1 MSSHQTSSVSGGSV
15 GGVGVNVGPD
25 VSDTR
30 TKTPEMLLTDVLNPN
45 AAIDGNYVSYTVR
58 TKDGKVLT
66 GLIASESA
74 AGITLKR
81 ENNQTETV
89 LRADVEEVRS
99 SGLSLMP
106 EGLEKNMTVQEVAD
120 LIRFL
125 KDWRY
130 LDGAVPRE
138 K

>member
-1 MSSHQTSSVSGGSV
+1 MFKKHCANCHAVAGI
-15 GGVGVNVGPD
+15 GVQVGPD

-30 TKTPEMLLTDVLNPN
+30 TKTPEMLLTDILNPN
-45 AAIDGNYVSYTVR
+45 AAIDGNFVSYTV
-58 TKDGKVLT
+58 TTLDGKSFT
-66 GLIASESA
+66 GAIASESA

-81 ENNQTETV
+81 EQNQTDTI
-89 LRADVEEVRS
+89 LRADIDEVKS

-106 EGLEKNMTVQEVAD
+106 EGVEKNISVQEMAD

-130 LDGAVPRE
+130 LDGATPRG